1 MLRVLG
7 ELRLPGAPRWFWP
20 LVLLALTA
28 PFWSLSHPLIEVD
41 DARYAEIPREMVLR
55 GDWITP
61 HLNEFA
67 YVEKPPL
74 WYWLCA
80 ASYSVFGVSEAAARL
95 PLALLSLL
103 TLLGTAWLGSWLYDP
118 RRGWTAAA
126 ILGSTLLFFGLSH
139 CITPDS
145 GLTVWLLWCTAFQLR
160 ALLRPEDAGWAAPA
174 AWACAALAF
183 LSKGLVGL
191 VFPAA
196 WASLALLDGE
206 LRPRLRAFLR
216 PAGPLLFLLI
226 AAPWFLVMEHRHPGF
241 LRFFFYEHHVL
252 RFATQKFGRDQP
264 WFFYLL
270 VLPAAFL
277 PWTPAGAAALARVLP
292 EWRGGDRRSAA
303 LAAWVLL
310 VAAFFSKSH
319 SKLIT
324 YILPV
329 FPHLALLAAG
339 AVSGDKPAWTRRLG
353 SGLGWAL
360 LIASAAALLGA
371 PSLKGSLPPLPEG
384 TALLAAGVSALLG
397 AALLCWSRDIKPLLT
412 GCAAGL
418 LVGALGLFALRAG
431 APAISARDVAAEIAS
446 RRGPDDLV
454 YTYSTYLHGLPFY
467 TGRRVDK
474 MILWQGELE
483 YAARDP
489 RVHEERFGGHSG
501 TNHIRALPL
510 PGRRVWVVC
519 RRRDAAYLLS
529 LLPPEKAGL
538 VRDFGRWVLVAY

>member
-1 MLRVLG
+1 MLRILR
-7 ELRLPGAPRWFWP
+7 ELRLTGAPRWFWL
-20 LVLLALTA
+20 LVALALTA

-41 DARYAEIPREMVLR
+41 DARYAEIPREMVLG
-55 GDWITP
+55 GDWATP
-61 HLNEFA
+61 HLNGFE

-80 ASYSVFGVSEAAARL
+80 ASYSILGVNEAAARL
-95 PLALLSLL
+95 PLALVSLL

-126 ILGSTLLFFGLSH
+126 ILGSSLLFFGLSH

-145 GLTVWLLWCTAFQLR
+145 GLALWLLWCTAFLLSG
-160 ALLRPEDAGWAAPA
+160 LLRPEDAGWAAPA

-196 WASLALLDGE
+196 WASLALLDRE

-303 LAAWVLL
+303 LAAWVVL
-310 VAAFFSKSH
+310 VTAFFSKSH

-339 AVSGDKPAWTRRLG
+339 TLG
-353 SGLGWAL
+353 RDGPRWA
-360 LIASAAALLGA
+360 
-371 PSLKGSLPPLPEG
+371 KRSLP
-384 TALLAAGVSALLG
+384 AGVLG
-397 AALLCWSRDIKPLLT
+397 
-412 GCAAGL
+412 GL
-418 LVGALGLFALRAG
+418 LVGALGLLALRAA
-431 APAISARDVAAEIAS
+431 APLISARDVAAEIAS

-529 LLPPEKAGL
+529 LLPPEKASL
-538 VRDFGRWVLVAY
+538 VRDFGRWVLAAY